1 MLPELSKE
9 TVRIKDRQRTEGII
23 ENLLNGGST
32 RLQVQ
37 FDIVRCDKQFSVT
50 PKRQL
55 NVRFKITLSGLMDR
69 LYLCC
74 V

>member
-23 ENLLNGGST
+23 KNLLNGGST

-37 FDIVRCDKQFSVT
+37 FDIARCDKQFSVT

-55 NVRFKITLSGLMDR
+55 NVRFKITLSGLMDG
-69 LYLCC
+69 LY
-74 V
+74 